1 MTEEELELCRRFQQL
16 EDRIYELENEK
27 FRLECKI
34 EDLESLCSRL
44 EDKITIIHSYTQNH
58 ND

>member
-1 MTEEELELCRRFQQL
+1 MTEDDLYWRFNQL
-16 EDRIYELENEK
+16 YDRINELENEK

-44 EDKITIIHSYTQNH
+44 EDKITDIGWRT
-58 ND
+58 

>member
-1 MTEEELELCRRFQQL
+1 MTEEQLEQRFQQL
-16 EDRIYELENEK
+16 EDRIYELEYDSK

-44 EDKITIIHSYTQNH
+44 EDKITDIGWRT
-58 ND
+58 

>member
-1 MTEEELELCRRFQQL
+1 MTEEQRFQQL
-16 EDRIYELENEK
+16 EDRINELENEK

-44 EDKITIIHSYTQNH
+44 EDKISDIGWRT
-58 ND
+58 

>member
-1 MTEEELELCRRFQQL
+1 MTEEELCRRFEEL
-16 EDRIYELENEK
+16 GDRIYELENEK

-44 EDKITIIHSYTQNH
+44 EDKITDIGWRT
-58 ND
+58 